1 MRKRGSDMQIE
12 NEIQELILKEP
23 DESKRALLMT
33 ISKLIR
39 VLTDNVQITAT
50 LVAEVKAQREEFE
63 NHVEDE
69 LKLIN
74 QGRGMLRV
82 LSIIL
87 PSIFVVAQGAI
98 GWFVFQNDRAVA
110 TNTVAVKELDAGLLE
125 LRHELQVLRL
135 KLGLPEKN

>member
-87 PSIFVVAQGAI
+87 PSFFVVAQGAI

-125 LRHELQVLRL
+125 LRHDLQVLRL